1 VKIDEIQT
9 GFTIEKAEEKNK
21 PDIFRLLKQANM
33 HYIPSEEMPSLTYEN
48 YFVAK
53 VDGNV
58 VGFSGYKILSKHDA
72 KTELMVVDNNARGK
86 GIGYALQVRRMED
99 MLVKGIQTLTTNS
112 DLPESINWYK
122 KYFGYKEIGKLK
134 KIHEFGDPNIDEW
147 TTLQVDLIQWDKERK
162 R

>member
-122 KYFGYKEIGKLK
+122 KYFGYNEIGKLK